1 MTAYII
7 LPELTLGA
15 NELSE
20 RFYKTCLEELS
31 MHIPTQVLSTETVMQ
46 SIRLTRSD
54 AIIFFNRSDEK
65 YPPFIIDFLN
75 DAVADQCRILPIAI
89 TRDER
94 IPPNCV
100 KQAQSFDVFEHLRQ
114 RSLSESLIETVAVV
128 FARNVIAELQPTLS
142 KNNMYLFLS
151 HRRFDGEL
159 IAGAFHDAFTVRA
172 QEAFRDL
179 NKVLVGQDAQ
189 NIIEENLRQSDAVIF
204 LDTPKSGDS
213 EWIAK
218 ELTIAMSAGL
228 PIIWIRIGSEE
239 GRSTTYS
246 IRPTGQPHFN
256 LPQLDPTDTTIN
268 SSIVDAIIHKAFE
281 ISREHAKTILGHI
294 KRLRTLSRNGSI
306 KLTELDNQLLTYQID
321 IPRRGYRYYQRPMTH
336 VVGFYGW
343 IPQVQD
349 QDQFMEKVQSTGYQP
364 HPLLGHVY
372 DAALMLAPI
381 ASCNNQDLI
390 NEPHKIDS
398 CDEYINSL
406 ESYLNFPDYLKR
418 DCKKGVII
426 SGAYPDCEPEHQQHI
441 TDAVRAFTQAVLSRN
456 GQVIFGAHPT
466 FQHLIFDMA
475 KEKRPEDFQTAVH
488 MYVSRYFV
496 TEGNIEES
504 RKNAI
509 ISPTE
514 AVFDDRAKSLT
525 AMREA
530 MINDPEA
537 AFMVVIG
544 GKTNRPDLLPGVD
557 EEIALAKKRNLP
569 IFLIGATGG
578 RTSQIAS
585 EMSST
590 GWKAQLNDFS
600 VEINHELMVSLDFP
614 ALANKVLDKMKL

>member
-1 MTAYII
+1 VTAYII
-7 LPELTLGA
+7 LPELTLGVK
-15 NELSE
+15 ELSE

-31 MHIPTQVLSTETVMQ
+31 LHIPIQVLSTETVIQ

-54 AIIFFNRSDEK
+54 AIIFFNRSDGR
-65 YPPFIIDFLN
+65 YPDFIIDFLK
-75 DAVADQCRILPIAI
+75 DAVTDHCKILPVAI
-89 TRDER
+89 TKDER
-94 IPPNCV
+94 IPPDCV
-100 KQAQSFDVFEHLRQ
+100 RQAQSFDVFEHLRQ

-159 IAGAFHDAFTVRA
+159 IAGAFHDAFAVRA

-189 NIIEENLRQSDAVIF
+189 NIIEQNLRQSDAVIF
-204 LDTPKSGDS
+204 LDTPKSGES

-218 ELTIAMSAGL
+218 ELTMAMSAGL
-228 PIIWIRIGSEE
+228 PIIWVRIGPNE
-239 GRSTTYS
+239 GRSTKYS
-246 IRPTGQPHFN
+246 FRPTGQPHFN
-256 LPQLDPTDTTIN
+256 LPQLDPADTMAD

-294 KRLRTLSRNGSI
+294 KRLRTLSRNSSI

-343 IPQVQD
+343 IPQVRD

-381 ASCNNQDLI
+381 ASYNNQDLI

-406 ESYLNFPDYLKR
+406 ESYLSFPGTLKKDR
-418 DCKKGVII
+418 KRGVII
-426 SGAYPDCEPEHQQHI
+426 SGAFPDCEPEHQQYI

-475 KEKRPEDFQTAVH
+475 KE
-488 MYVSRYFV
+488 
-496 TEGNIEES
+496 
-504 RKNAI
+504 
-509 ISPTE
+509 
-514 AVFDDRAKSLT
+514 
-525 AMREA
+525 
-530 MINDPEA
+530 
-537 AFMVVIG
+537 
-544 GKTNRPDLLPGVD
+544 
-557 EEIALAKKRNLP
+557 
-569 IFLIGATGG
+569 
-578 RTSQIAS
+578 
-585 EMSST
+585 
-590 GWKAQLNDFS
+590 
-600 VEINHELMVSLDFP
+600 
-614 ALANKVLDKMKL
+614 